1 MAFAYGTRVVHTKRE
16 IAIILQ
22 CAKGFFDKR
31 HMKED
36 TTVETKRYPLAVVI
50 PTFNR
55 AGVLM
60 ECLQHLERQSCKDF
74 EVVVV
79 DDGSTDSTRDQMKSY
94 LRDTPLAIRYLRQ
107 ENHGPARA
115 RNHAISLVEAPIVLM
130 IGDDIFVSA
139 GLVADH
145 LKLHLNRPEQSV
157 AGLGLTRWSEVG
169 QTVTPF
175 MKWLDS
181 DGLQFDYGSLL
192 RGKKP
197 DWGNFWT
204 SNISLKTRVLK
215 EFPFDESFPHAA
227 MEDIEL
233 ACRIETRHGLEMVF
247 LPEALAHHFHP
258 TTFVQACRRMVKVGE
273 STAYFDQLWPGKRRI
288 TRNVLKRPLQSIL
301 LAFPR
306 AVPIW
311 VKLADWSLNLVCP
324 NSLMRYV
331 LSCHFE
337 IGYDRRRQGAP

>member
-1 MAFAYGTRVVHTKRE
+1 MQEG
-16 IAIILQ
+16 
-22 CAKGFFDKR
+22 
-31 HMKED
+31 
-36 TTVETKRYPLAVVI
+36 TTVETKRYPIAVVI

-55 AGVLM
+55 ADVLM
-60 ECLQHLERQSCKDF
+60 KCLGHLERQSCRDF

-79 DDGSTDSTRDQMKSY
+79 DDGSTDSTSDRMKSY
-94 LRDTPLAIRYLRQ
+94 LKDTPLAIRYLHQ

-115 RNHAISLVEAPIVLM
+115 RNHAISVANATIALM
-130 IGDDIFVSA
+130 IGDDIFASP
-139 GLVADH
+139 GLVAEH
-145 LKLHLNRPEQSV
+145 LKLHLDRPEESV
-157 AGLGLTRWSEVG
+157 AGLGLTLWSEVG

-233 ACRIETRHGLEMVF
+233 ACRIESRRGLDMVF
-247 LPEALAHHFHP
+247 LPEALAEHFHP
-258 TTFVQACRRMVKVGE
+258 TTFVQACRRMIKVGE
-273 STAYFDQLWPGKRRI
+273 STAYFDQLWPGKRRV
-288 TRNVLKRPLQSIL
+288 TRNFLKGPLQRIL

-306 AVPIW
+306 TVPIW
-311 VKLADWSLNLVCP
+311 VKLADWSIKLVCP

-331 LSCHFE
+331 LSCHFAL
-337 IGYDRRRQGAP
+337 GYDKRKHDAP